1 MNRCFVGLVALAAC
15 CGLVLN
21 AVPAARASTIMK
33 LHLNGDGANFGYSN
47 GVFSALDDGLTSTP
61 GSRNAAIEYVDAAQA
76 LALSLAPSE
85 SSFTLTGLTASSQSR
100 TISGSLVVQSFDLG
114 TLAIY
119 GTDRSLLLEADLSV
133 SAITGPLGPP
143 STQGLFLAFGEIT
156 GGTLAV
162 GLDPD
167 SLRVRMKL
175 PTVTNGFSVTPLPQA
190 PPPPT
195 HYADLNA
202 FSAMTLSIEILAE
215 PIPEPAAVAL
225 LLIAGSF
232 KALARRRPW

>member
-1 MNRCFVGLVALAAC
+1 M
-15 CGLVLN
+15 
-21 AVPAARASTIMK
+21 T
-33 LHLNGDGANFGYSN
+33 LHLNGNGANFGYSN
-47 GVFSALDDGLTSTP
+47 DEFSVIDDGLASTP
-61 GSRNAAIEYVDAAQA
+61 GSRNASIEYPTVVNP
-76 LALSLAPSE
+76 LALGLAVSD
-85 SSFTLTGLTASSQSR
+85 SSFTLSGLSASSQSR
-100 TISGSLVVQSFDLG
+100 TISGSLVVQSFELG

-119 GTDRSLLLEADLSV
+119 GTDNSLLLEANLSV

-156 GGTLAV
+156 GGTLAA

-175 PTVTNGFSVTPLPQA
+175 PTVTNGFSVTPLPPA

-202 FSAMTLSIEILAE
+202 FTAMTLSIEIQAE
-215 PIPEPAAVAL
+215 PVPEPGIIAL
-225 LLIAGSF
+225 LIWAAFAVFWRRGR
-232 KALARRRPW
+232 ALEPLRD